1 MAKIRWTSLAG
12 TDLDRLW
19 HNLVW
24 YRSWFVHMLPL
35 KLHFGKDKTIYMY
48 ILVMWTKFVSGGG
61 CCQLHISPMPPG
73 VIPWSHVTNLEFLWM
88 THKVTSQ
95 LNNPG
100 ITPTWNASTLSSRWS
115 QLIWMTFLDW
125 PGYLW
130 HEISRWPSS
139 IQRQFWWHG
148 CLIIFPMRTRFQDFP
163 HPCLFVPYMCFVL
176 AFYLSHIL
184 QKGYPPP
191 PRVDRPCVLFRIVPA

>member
-1 MAKIRWTSLAG
+1 MCYKCCICVNELQS
-12 TDLDRLW
+12 
-19 HNLVW
+19 
-24 YRSWFVHMLPL
+24 YL
-35 KLHFGKDKTIYMY
+35 KFNI
-48 ILVMWTKFVSGGG
+48 
-61 CCQLHISPMPPG
+61 
-73 VIPWSHVTNLEFLWM
+73 
-88 THKVTSQ
+88 
-95 LNNPG
+95 PG
-100 ITPTWNASTLSSRWS
+100 ITPTWNGSTWSSSWG

-191 PRVDRPCVLFRIVPA
+191 PRVDRPCVLFRIVPAWSLKNKEVFRNGLGSSPCPVPDGPHLEP